1 MTKKP
6 REKFD
11 ANRREIF
18 LNFLR
23 KGIRRTQACKKTG
36 ICRATFNKYMNT
48 YPKFAEEVNQ
58 AEVDANELIEQSL
71 FNSALKGNV
80 TAQQVWL
87 YNRDPERWQDR
98 RNVTVGGDKENPIA
112 IEGKIEISIDD
123 ILTEYYGSENSS
135 GENNPSDDI
144 SESLHPTQADPEAVR
159 IPDQSKA

>member
-18 LNFLR
+18 LGFLR

-36 ICRATFNKYMNT
+36 ICRATFNKYMNA

-87 YNRDPERWQDR
+87 YNRDPERWSDR
-98 RNVTVGGDKENPIA
+98 RNSPLDVRKFEFEANDVRKLMTEIEELKEQLA
-112 IEGKIEISIDD
+112 K
-123 ILTEYYGSENSS
+123 
-135 GENNPSDDI
+135 
-144 SESLHPTQADPEAVR
+144 
-159 IPDQSKA
+159 K